1 MILKRWVSLPEQQ
14 KAKFQEASSPA
25 PAGSLDL
32 LLSPGPAG
40 TLSEGPVMRRQG
52 SNGSDLVDVTYAKI
66 SSSVPAPAP
75 NNKQLAKKS
84 APAFAPEKSLVRK
97 TSSLKVKQ

>member
-1 MILKRWVSLPEQQ
+1 MILKRWVSLPDQE
-14 KAKFQEASSPA
+14 KAKFQEALSPA

-40 TLSEGPVMRRQG
+40 TPSEGPVRRRQG

-66 SSSVPAPAP
+66 SSPTPAP

-84 APAFAPEKSLVRK
+84 ESAFVPEKPLVRK
-97 TSSLKVKQ
+97 TTSFKVKR